1 MARKSQWA
9 QFAENFESTYT
20 LGNKLRQAYDTK
32 QVMND
37 EKFLG
42 AATDDKKA
50 GAGFGLSGDALEKAR
65 YKALGDIATKYGDS
79 AGGLA
84 NRTALAD
91 LNAKDRQNKMD
102 ENTFAY
108 RERIEGLLAEKAL
121 KAKTG
126 VDVSTA
132 GLNNQKTD
140 NIKQLTPYQ
149 IKKHSLKPTF
159 RT

>member
-9 QFAENFESTYT
+9 QFAENFESTY
-20 LGNKLRQAYDTK
+20 GIVNKVKQAYDTK

-37 EKFLG
+37 EKFMG

-91 LNAKDRQNKMD
+91 LNAKDRN
-102 ENTFAY
+102 N
-108 RERIEGLLAEKAL
+108 RIDANNEQYTTAL
-121 KAKTG
+121 RG
-126 VDVSTA
+126 
-132 GLNNQKTD
+132 
-140 NIKQLTPYQ
+140 YC
-149 IKKHSLKPTF
+149 
-159 RT
+159 